1 MLKSLIW
8 SDNESESTT
17 HSASECGIS
26 RQINLAQ
33 ISKYRLKTQYL
44 FIHVCNCIC
53 ASVITVCLP
62 CYITM
67 QIQFFKMASSILR
80 NENTGNATA
89 YILDMIKSTD
99 VTKYFPFNKNE
110 SINMSYPIY
119 HISQAYNSVI
129 DLSKTIILIYI
140 HVRSYSADWF
150 SRSNLFRRC
159 SV

>member
-1 MLKSLIW
+1 
-8 SDNESESTT
+8 
-17 HSASECGIS
+17 
-26 RQINLAQ
+26 
-33 ISKYRLKTQYL
+33 
-44 FIHVCNCIC
+44 
-53 ASVITVCLP
+53 
-62 CYITM
+62 
-67 QIQFFKMASSILR
+67 MASSILR

-140 HVRSYSADWF
+140 HVRSYSAD
-150 SRSNLFRRC
+150 
-159 SV
+159 